1 MPEAVNFGEY
11 GAVNPDELNSAIYSL
26 ATARGRAL
34 WETMQEIFAAA
45 PGHLE
50 IVHAELPALIRAG
63 GRGSVIARD
72 HLVRILALLMADSRF
87 ADDAIPI
94 YLATLADAPD
104 NQFPM
109 YAELGAPVVPESELD
124 EFERLLIER
133 LGQLSEPKQRRVNA
147 VLRKL

>member
-1 MPEAVNFGEY
+1 MPKAVNFDEY
-11 GAVNPDELNSAIYSL
+11 GGVKADELGAALDSL
-26 ATARGRAL
+26 SSARGRSL

-45 PGHLE
+45 PEHLE

-63 GRGSVIARD
+63 DRGSVIARD

-87 ADDAIPI
+87 ADDAVPV
-94 YLATLADAPD
+94 YLATLGDSPD

-109 YAELGAPVVPESELD
+109 YAELGAPVVPEPELD

-133 LGQLSEPKQRRVNA
+133 LSQLSEPKQRRVNA
-147 VLRKL
+147 VLKKL